1 MSDADLRRIRR
12 QAERTQTLLYDT
24 IARSLF
30 KMLID
35 QRYRDDKAAKFR
47 IDMKFRSHGIQ
58 FDERDDF
65 SMWINMIPQSS
76 AQIICSLD
84 SMSWFELREVPYFI
98 ESFIDLYDQFDLK
111 IF

>member
-1 MSDADLRRIRR
+1 MKKIRR
-12 QAERTQTLLYDT
+12 QVEKTQDLLYDS

-30 KMLID
+30 TTLLK
-35 QRYRDDKAAKFR
+35 QRYSEDREAKFR

-58 FDERDDF
+58 FDERDDY

-76 AQIICSLD
+76 ARLITALNEV
-84 SMSWFELREVPYFI
+84 SWFELREIPYFVQ
-98 ESFIDLYDQFDLK
+98 SFIDMYYQFDLK